1 MKAAINKT
9 DKVKVSLTLNAD
21 VYGLLEEM
29 CRKEVRHISRQI
41 SWLICQYAAKQ
52 RPAPGK
58 AIKAG
63 DVMRDGNIIYF
74 PARKISEAV

>member
-1 MKAAINKT
+1 MNATNK
-9 DKVKVSLTLNAD
+9 VRVSLTLNAD

-29 CRKEVRHISRQI
+29 CRAEVRHSISRQI
-41 SWLICQYAAKQ
+41 SWLIKYYAAKQ
-52 RPAPGK
+52 RPAPGM